1 MDNVL
6 LKDKLI
12 QFIQENKKVCPK
24 PQKWNEFWNLL
35 QNKRRNGTGWIPPLP
50 LILAAWWET
59 NDLEKRER
67 LISHINYANEENV
80 LDEINNYLRN
90 LSDDDWI
97 YEDEV

>member
-12 QFIQENKKVCPK
+12 QFIQENKSVCPK

-35 QNKRRNGTGWIPPLP
+35 PNKRRNGIGWIPPLP

-59 NDLEKRER
+59 NDFEKRER

-80 LDEINNYLRN
+80 LDEISNYLRI